1 MAFLIGGANSEADTG
16 YNVANSCRFNDD
28 DSPYLNKTITH
39 GSSTSGRKF
48 TFSAWVKKSK
58 IGGDMALFSTG
69 TNGSNES
76 AIRFDEDYIQFYQVY
91 GGAVEIDITT
101 SSLYRDPSA
110 WMHVVVAVDTEQGTN
125 TNRVK
130 VYVNGTQVTDLSG
143 TTYPDEDDDLIIG
156 MGLDTGNGDHEI
168 GREQAN
174 TRNYWDG
181 YMAEVCWIDG
191 LQLAASSFGEFDE
204 DSPTIW
210 KPKDVSGLT
219 FGNNGAY
226 LDFED
231 SANLGNDKNGG
242 TDFTENNIAAVDQA
256 VDTPTNNFCTMNPLS
271 VNEMTF
277 TEGNCVATSN
287 SNPRTDDNCRGTM
300 GVQSGKWYWEVKSTG
315 DSNICVAGICKDDL
329 KMGDDLSGLNGV
341 YAIQNAGGTYA
352 YRRENGTTAETTGFP
367 NPTNGQIFNMAFD
380 ADNAKLYVGIN
391 GSYYSQDGS
400 DGDPAG
406 GSNETYASIDTSR
419 HWLPFFEARGTA
431 QNAQGNFGGCPG
443 FAISSGNAD
452 ANGYG
457 NFEYAVPS
465 GYYALCTKNLAEYG

>member
-1 MAFLIGGANSEADTG
+1 MAFLIGGANSAAADTG
-16 YNVANSCRFNDD
+16 FEVENSVRFNDD
-28 DSPYLNKTITH
+28 DEAYLHKTP
-39 GSSTSGRKF
+39 GSAGNSGQKIYTFSTWVKRCAIGTEQVLLRTKDGSNVENVMRFNSGGQLLLYAAGGAANLSTS
-48 TFSAWVKKSK
+48 
-58 IGGDMALFSTG
+58 
-69 TNGSNES
+69 
-76 AIRFDEDYIQFYQVY
+76 
-91 GGAVEIDITT
+91 AV
-101 SSLYRDPSA
+101 YRDPGA
-110 WMHVVVAVDTEQGTN
+110 WMNVIYAVDTTQGTASD
-125 TNRVK
+125 RIK
-130 VYVNGTQVTDLSG
+130 LYVNGTRVTAFG
-143 TTYPDEDDDLIIG
+143 TETYPSANVDMKICDATMHIIG
-156 MGLDTGNGDHEI
+156 RVWNDAGAGGD
-168 GREQAN
+168 AD
-174 TRNYWDG
+174 Y
-181 YMAEVCWIDG
+181 YLAETILIDG
-191 LQLAASSFGEFDE
+191 TQYAASDFGEFDD
-204 DSPTIW
+204 DSPRIW
-210 KPKDVSGLT
+210 KPIESVEDLT
-219 FGNNGAY
+219 FGTNGFY
-226 LDFED
+226 LNYKD
-231 SANLGNDKNGG
+231 SANLGNDANGG
-242 TDFTENNIAAVDQA
+242 TDFTEVNIAAVDQA
-256 VDTPTNNFCTMNPLS
+256 SDTPTNNFCTWNPLS

-300 GVQSGKWYWEVKSTG
+300 GVQGGKWYWEIKSTG
-315 DSNICVAGICKDDL
+315 DSIPGVAGICDDDL
-329 KMGDDLSGLNGV
+329 KMGDDLSGEAGV